1 MADLILFKGHIY
13 QRVLYYFW
21 VKFYGVVTVK
31 KNILMQ
37 MQITNDNV
45 SSKILQL
52 GSITF

>member
-1 MADLILFKGHIY
+1 MADLILFEGHIY
-13 QRVLYYFW
+13 QRVLYFFW
-21 VKFYGVVTVK
+21 VKFYGVVTVE
-31 KNILMQ
+31 NILMQ